1 MNDKS
6 GRWLV
11 GFALLTVLPAT
22 ADSKVIEERKLPPTP
37 WIDAGLGGRVTWTAV
52 EEADADIRYIDL
64 HLGEPGVVY
73 GFAGDYHASALA
85 PDGCTAAF
93 IAADDDWRGLM
104 LVHLGPRADNRCP
117 VRLYKTPGLEPGL
130 SWSTDG
136 ERVYFSLVEEPD
148 PERIGLFL
156 DSEDIENDP
165 LLRDLDRVGNLY
177 YADAVTGETVP
188 QSLEPG
194 DYRWPCHLAGFGVV
208 CARRAWEEGAPRRL
222 AYTHDAGVTTDL
234 ETPGDE
240 LVAAPRRYP
249 DDTLLLTVLRDGER
263 WFVRLDPRTAEVV
276 AEAPGPPRVYN
287 PVPDPVDP
295 ASGWYLCQTAPA
307 PDPAAELV
315 FVHGLLGEG
324 AVEFLALTDN
334 DHYDGEPSWAVVEL
348 EY

>member
-1 MNDKS
+1 MIGKS
-6 GRWLV
+6 GRLLITLV
-11 GFALLTVLPAT
+11 LLMVLPAT
-22 ADSKVIEERKLPPTP
+22 ANVDVEAERKLPPTV
-37 WIDAGLGGRVTWTAV
+37 WTQAGLGGRVTWTAV

-64 HLGEPGVVY
+64 HLGDPGVVY
-73 GFAGDYHASALA
+73 GFDGDYHASALS

-93 IAADDDWRGLM
+93 IAEDDDWRGLM
-104 LVHLGPRADNRCP
+104 LVHLGPRAANRCP
-117 VRLYKTPGLEPGL
+117 VGLYETPELEAGL
-130 SWSTDG
+130 SWSADG

-165 LLRDLDRVGNLY
+165 ALRDLDQVGNLY
-177 YADAVTGETVP
+177 YADAVTGEAVL

-194 DYRWPCHLAGFGVV
+194 DYRWPQHLAGFGVV
-208 CARRAWEEGAPRRL
+208 CARRAWEEDAPRRL
-222 AYTHDAGVTTDL
+222 AYTHDAGVTTNL

-240 LVAAPRRYP
+240 LVAEPRRYP

-263 WFVRLDPRTAEVV
+263 WFVRFDPRTAEVL

-287 PVPDPVDP
+287 PVPDPADP

-307 PDPAAELV
+307 PDPTAELK

-324 AVEFLALTDN
+324 AVEFLPLTDN
-334 DHYDGEPSWAVVEL
+334 DHYDGEPSWSLVEL